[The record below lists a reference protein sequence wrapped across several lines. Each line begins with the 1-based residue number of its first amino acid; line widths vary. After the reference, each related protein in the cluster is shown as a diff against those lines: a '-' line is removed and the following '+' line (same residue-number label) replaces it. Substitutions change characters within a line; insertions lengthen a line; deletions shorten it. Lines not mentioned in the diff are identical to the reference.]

1 MTNRVDRLTSRGLV
15 ERRPDPDDRR
25 SVRVR
30 LTPAGSA
37 VVDAALADLVDAEH
51 HMLDVLPREE
61 RRALA
66 TLLRRVSAP
75 FE

>member
-1 MTNRVDRLTSRGLV
+1 
-15 ERRPDPDDRR
+15 
-25 SVRVR
+25 
-30 LTPAGSA
+30 
-37 VVDAALADLVDAEH
+37 
-51 HMLDVLPREE
+51 MLDVLPREE